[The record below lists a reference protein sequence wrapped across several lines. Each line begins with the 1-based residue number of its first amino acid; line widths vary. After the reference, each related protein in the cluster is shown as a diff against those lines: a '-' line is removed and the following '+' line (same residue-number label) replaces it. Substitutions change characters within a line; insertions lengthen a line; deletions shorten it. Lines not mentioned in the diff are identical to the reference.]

1 MAILNQEKNQWRPG
15 QSGNP
20 SGREK
25 GSKNRSTIL
34 KKWIESD
41 CSITDPTT
49 GNQIVGT
56 IEDKIALALI
66 GRALKGDVAAIREV
80 YDSIY
85 GKLEPGS
92 KDIDGC
98 TVIMPK
104 PIGEESLTVT
114 ISGITPPEGE

>member
-1 MAILNQEKNQWRPG
+1 MAILNQERNQWRPG

-41 CSITDPTT
+41 CSITDPST
-49 GNQIVGT
+49 GKEIAGT

-66 GRALKGDVAAIREV
+66 GKAMTGDVAAIREV

-85 GKLEPGS
+85 GKLEQGS
-92 KDIDGC
+92 KDSDMM
-98 TVIMPK
+98 TVLMPK
-104 PIGEESLTVT
+104 LVGEDFEDK
-114 ISGITPPEGE
+114 

>member
-1 MAILNQEKNQWRPG
+1 MAIPNQERNQWRPG

-49 GNQIVGT
+49 GKEIAGT

-66 GRALKGDVAAIREV
+66 GRAISGDVAAIREI
-80 YDSIY
+80 YDSVY
-85 GKLEPGS
+85 GKLDNNKEFDS
-92 KDIDGC
+92 Q
-98 TVIMPK
+98 
-104 PIGEESLTVT
+104 LTVT
-114 ISGITPPEGE
+114 ISGPEPPTDE

>member
-1 MAILNQEKNQWRPG
+1 MAILNQERNQWRPG

-41 CSITDPTT
+41 CSITDPST
-49 GNQIVGT
+49 GKEIAGT

-66 GRALKGDVAAIREV
+66 GKALAGDVAAIREV

-85 GKLEPGS
+85 GKLEQVN
-92 KDIDGC
+92 KDSEIC
-98 TVIMPK
+98 TVIMPSV
-104 PIGEESLTVT
+104 IGEDFED
-114 ISGITPPEGE
+114 E

>member
-1 MAILNQEKNQWRPG
+1 MAIPNQEKNQWRPG

-49 GNQIVGT
+49 GNEIAGS

-66 GRALKGDVAAIREV
+66 GKALTGDVAAIREV

-85 GKLEPGS
+85 GKTDQVKNEL
-92 KDIDGC
+92 DII
-98 TVIMPK
+98 TVIRPK
-104 PIGEESLTVT
+104 PVGEDFEDEL
-114 ISGITPPEGE
+114 

>member
-1 MAILNQEKNQWRPG
+1 MAIPNQELNQWQPG

-41 CSITDPTT
+41 CNITDPST
-49 GNQIVGT
+49 GKEIAVT

-66 GRALKGDVAAIREV
+66 GKAINGDIAAIREV

-85 GKLEPGS
+85 GKLEQGN
-92 KDIDGC
+92 KDSDLV
-98 TVIMPK
+98 TVIMPRI
-104 PIGEESLTVT
+104 IGEDFEDDL
-114 ISGITPPEGE
+114 

>member
-1 MAILNQEKNQWRPG
+1 MAIPNQELNQWRPG

-41 CSITDPTT
+41 CSITDPLT
-49 GNQIVGT
+49 GKEITGT

-66 GRALKGDVAAIREV
+66 GKAINGDVAAIKEV

-85 GKLEPGS
+85 GKTENAVRE
-92 KDIDGC
+92 IDSEL
-98 TVIMPK
+98 I
-104 PIGEESLTVT
+104 VT
-114 ISGITPPEGE
+114 ISGPEPPKDEYYAR

>member
-1 MAILNQEKNQWRPG
+1 MAIPNQERNQWKPG

-41 CSITDPTT
+41 CSITDPIT
-49 GNQIVGT
+49 GDEITGK

-66 GRALKGDVAAIREV
+66 GRAISGDVAAIREI
-80 YDSIY
+80 YDSVY
-85 GKLEPGS
+85 GKLDNNKEFDS
-92 KDIDGC
+92 Q
-98 TVIMPK
+98 
-104 PIGEESLTVT
+104 LTVT
-114 ISGITPPEGE
+114 ISGPEPPTNE

>member
-1 MAILNQEKNQWRPG
+1 MAIPNQEMNQWQPG

-41 CSITDPTT
+41 CNITDPST
-49 GNQIVGT
+49 GKEIAVT

-66 GRALKGDVAAIREV
+66 GKAINGDIAAIREV
-80 YDSIY
+80 YDSVY
-85 GKLEPGS
+85 GKTEQVKNDL
-92 KDIDGC
+92 DII
-98 TVIMPK
+98 TVIRPQ
-104 PIGEESLTVT
+104 PIGEDFEDEL
-114 ISGITPPEGE
+114 